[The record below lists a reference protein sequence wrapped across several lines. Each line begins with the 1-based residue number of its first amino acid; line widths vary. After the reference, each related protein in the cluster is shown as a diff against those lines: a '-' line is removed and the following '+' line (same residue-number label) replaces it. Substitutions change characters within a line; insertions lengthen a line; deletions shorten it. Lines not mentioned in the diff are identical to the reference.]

1 MWDIVSRPETEPAL
15 ESEVLTSGPSG
26 KSPQPFNLDRNCPQN
41 LSKEVM
47 ELFHIVSF
55 QKHRMSEEEM
65 SSSMPIISFY
75 RGENQ
80 DPSVRGLALAQSHTD
95 SK

>member
-1 MWDIVSRPETEPAL
+1 MWDVVSRPEIEPAL

-80 DPSVRGLALAQSHTD
+80 DPSVRGLVQS
-95 SK
+95 